1 MLSKGPFLAL
11 LLWYSEKVGA
21 RLERD
26 ESVLMS
32 KLSRE
37 EGAISGSPL
46 RQVINESRRVKAR
59 STPTASR

>member
-26 ESVLMS
+26 ERVLMS
-32 KLSRE
+32 KQSRE
-37 EGAISGSPL
+37 EGAVSAPL
-46 RQVINESRRVKAR
+46 
-59 STPTASR
+59 